1 MREKT
6 KLMKN
11 FLRRALIVC
20 VISQLAYTAPA
31 NAYSVLTHEAIIDA
45 VWGTHIRPLLLK
57 RFPDSSHEEL
67 LKAHA
72 YAYGG
77 AIIQDMGYYPSGNKF
92 FSDLT
97 HYFRS
102 GDFILSLLHNAQDL
116 NEYAFAVGAMA
127 HYAADNSGHR
137 LATNLAVPMLYP
149 ELKKKYG
156 QVVTYEDNPLA
167 HVKTEFAFDVL
178 QVAKGHYAPDSYHTF
193 IGFEV
198 AVPLLEKAFLETYGI
213 ELKSVFENEERA
225 TSSYRHNVS
234 TLIPKATRVA
244 WDLKKDDI
252 QRDSPGITRDKFLF
266 NLSRSSF
273 EREWG
278 KDYQRPTPG
287 EKFLAFLI
295 RILPKIGPLKILTF
309 RTPTPEAEKL
319 FENSFNV
326 TLDHYRSLLN
336 QLSKEQLE
344 LRNENFDVGEVTAR
358 GKYKL
363 NDATCAELL
372 SRLSSQHMAGVNND
386 LKRQLLAFYKTSG
399 YEQPVGKRDK
409 SAQKIQREI
418 EELKREASVPPPA
431 AKSVADAPSQ
441 WQAKSARH

>member
-1 MREKT
+1 
-6 KLMKN
+6 MKS
-11 FLRRALIVC
+11 FLRRALVIC
-20 VISQLAYTAPA
+20 VICALVYPAPS
-31 NAYSVLTHEAIIDA
+31 NAYSVLTHEAIIDV
-45 VWGTHIRPLLLK
+45 VWDTNIRPLLLK
-57 RFPDSSHEEL
+57 RFPDSTHKEL
-67 LKAHA
+67 LEAHA

-116 NEYAFAVGAMA
+116 DDYAFAVGAMA

-149 ELKKKYG
+149 ELGKKYG
-156 QVVTYEDNPLA
+156 QVVSYEDNPLA
-167 HVKTEFAFDVL
+167 HVKTEFSFDVL
-178 QVAKGHYAPDSYHTF
+178 QVAKEHYAPDSYHTF
-193 IGFEV
+193 VGFEV

-213 ELKSVFENEERA
+213 ELKSVFQDEQRA
-225 TSSYRHNVS
+225 TSSYRHSVS

-252 QRDSPGITRDKFLF
+252 QRDLPGITRDKFLY
-266 NLSRSSF
+266 NLSRSSY
-273 EREWG
+273 ERKWG
-278 KDYQRPTPG
+278 KDYRRPTPG

-295 RILPKIGPLKILTF
+295 GILPKIGPLKILTF

-326 TLDHYRSLLN
+326 TIDHYRSLLTDLN
-336 QLSKEQLE
+336 KGRLE
-344 LRNENFDVGEVTAR
+344 LANENFDVGEVTAR

-372 SRLSSQHMAGVNND
+372 GRLSNQHMAGVSNE
-386 LKRQLLAFYKTSG
+386 LKTQLLAFYETTGRDES
-399 YEQPVGKRDK
+399 VRKRDK

-418 EELKREASVPPPA
+418 EELKGETPA
-431 AKSVADAPSQ
+431 AKSVAGAPSQ
-441 WQAKSARH
+441 

>member
-1 MREKT
+1 
-6 KLMKN
+6 MKG
-11 FLRRALIVC
+11 FLRRALVIC
-20 VISQLAYTAPA
+20 VICALLNPAPS
-31 NAYSVLTHEAIIDA
+31 NAYSVLTHEAIIDV
-45 VWGTHIRPLLLK
+45 VWDTNIRPLLLK
-57 RFPDSSHEEL
+57 RFPDSTHEEL
-67 LKAHA
+67 LEAHA

-116 NEYAFAVGAMA
+116 DDYAFAVGAMA

-149 ELKKKYG
+149 ELGKKYG
-156 QVVTYEDNPLA
+156 QVVSYEDNPLA
-167 HVKTEFAFDVL
+167 HVKTEFSFDVL
-178 QVAKGHYAPDSYHTF
+178 QVAKGHYAPDSYHMF
-193 IGFEV
+193 VGFEV

-213 ELKSVFENEERA
+213 ELKSVFQDEQRA
-225 TSSYRHNVS
+225 TSSYRHSVS

-252 QRDSPGITRDKFLF
+252 QKDLPGITRDKFLY
-266 NLSRSSF
+266 NLSRSSY
-273 EREWG
+273 EKKWG
-278 KDYQRPTPG
+278 KDYQWPTPG

-295 RILPKIGPLKILTF
+295 GILPKIGPLKILTF

-326 TLDHYRSLLN
+326 TIDHYRSLLTDLN
-336 QLSKEQLE
+336 KGRLE
-344 LRNENFDVGEVTAR
+344 LANENFDVGEVTAR

-372 SRLSSQHMAGVNND
+372 GRLSNQHMAGVSNE
-386 LKRQLLAFYKTSG
+386 LKTQLLAFYETTGRDES
-399 YEQPVGKRDK
+399 VRKRDK
-409 SAQKIQREI
+409 SAQKIQQEI
-418 EELKREASVPPPA
+418 EELKGTTVGQTHKKKSPA
-431 AKSVADAPSQ
+431 GPAEF
-441 WQAKSARH
+441 